1 MDETLKKTC
10 PCLRTLCETLFGS
23 SKDDGVENR
32 DGNGDSEFGGSSKR
46 DEEINVVSNQRY
58 ALRPKALLPKPVE
71 SDIYTAMWAFES
83 RADEELSFQEG
94 DLFNIIDR
102 SGDWWTAR
110 KVDRNGRILAT
121 GIVPY
126 NYLARGESVE
136 AQPWYFGKI
145 NRLEASSQLLASEND
160 EGAFLVRM
168 SERENVGYVL
178 SVKVHNEVKHF
189 KIYQN
194 EEQLYVEKTERFT
207 SLMDLV
213 DHFKSHPLGVSV
225 QRLGNACA
233 KKEPKPQDLSHSTV
247 DAWELPKE
255 EFTLG
260 ELLGSG
266 YFADVHRGKW
276 KNQINVA
283 IKILKNNEALKYAE
297 FQMETQILKRLRHK
311 HLISLFAICSAS
323 PPYYIITE
331 LMEKGSLL
339 SFLRG
344 PEGGSLDLVSLIEM
358 AVQVAEGMAY
368 LESENSIHRD
378 LAARNVLVGE
388 NNICKVADFGLARIV
403 KEPFYVSDDKKI
415 PYKWCAP
422 EAISHGRFSVKSD
435 VWSFGVLLY
444 EIFTYGGTPY
454 PAYNNMEVYRV
465 ITSGYRMPAP
475 PQCPES
481 IYEIMLSC
489 WRDAPEDR
497 ISFSLLKCTLGNAYE
512 LE

>member
-1 MDETLKKTC
+1 
-10 PCLRTLCETLFGS
+10 
-23 SKDDGVENR
+23 
-32 DGNGDSEFGGSSKR
+32 
-46 DEEINVVSNQRY
+46 
-58 ALRPKALLPKPVE
+58 
-71 SDIYTAMWAFES
+71 
-83 RADEELSFQEG
+83 
-94 DLFNIIDR
+94 
-102 SGDWWTAR
+102 
-110 KVDRNGRILAT
+110 
-121 GIVPY
+121 
-126 NYLARGESVE
+126 
-136 AQPWYFGKI
+136 
-145 NRLEASSQLLASEND
+145 
-160 EGAFLVRM
+160 
-168 SERENVGYVL
+168 
-178 SVKVHNEVKHF
+178 
-189 KIYQN
+189 
-194 EEQLYVEKTERFT
+194 
-207 SLMDLV
+207 
-213 DHFKSHPLGVSV
+213 
-225 QRLGNACA
+225 
-233 KKEPKPQDLSHSTV
+233 
-247 DAWELPKE
+247 
-255 EFTLG
+255 
-260 ELLGSG
+260 
-266 YFADVHRGKW
+266 
-276 KNQINVA
+276 
-283 IKILKNNEALKYAE
+283 
-297 FQMETQILKRLRHK
+297 METQILKRLRHK

-454 PAYNNMEVYRV
+454 PAYTNMEVYRV